1 VNVKTVLEFGLKL
14 AIALGAGLAMF
25 AGVNEA
31 IKRNNTNEEC
41 RDNSINNDPGSRETV
56 NNKNTGDSSNRSNTV
71 VSGLRAASSTC
82 GKLFTLAQGLVTVA
96 ESLSTLSSSSG
107 RLDYG
112 TGGYYQGGGGQ
123 RWRRVNPFILESVP
137 PDAPINFGNQ
147 YPF

>member
-1 VNVKTVLEFGLKL
+1 MNVKTVLEFGLKL
-14 AIALGAGLAMF
+14 AIALGAGIAMF

-31 IKRNNTNEEC
+31 IKRNNTNEGC
-41 RDNSINNDPGSRETV
+41 RDNNSVNNDPVSRETV
-56 NNKNTGDSSNRSNTV
+56 NNKNTGDSSNTI

-82 GKLFTLAQGLVTVA
+82 GKLFALTQGLVTVA

-123 RWRRVNPFILESVP
+123 RWRRLNPFILESVP